1 MCFGGGGECVG
12 MCPPAGQSG
21 ENTTLKAGESL
32 EKLSSQGKNLTQIES
47 LAIETEAGKE
57 MV

>member
-1 MCFGGGGECVG
+1 
-12 MCPPAGQSG
+12 MCPPAGQSD
-21 ENTTLKAGESL
+21 ENTGESL
-32 EKLSSQGKNLTQIES
+32 EKLSSRGKNLTQIEY